1 MNNLI
6 DMNKVKRGLFV
17 ILVILPFLKGYAQS
31 DMIGYGLHKTLP
43 QANNLNP
50 AFLPDYKFTLALPG
64 LAGFKMNA
72 SQNFTNLELL
82 TATNADSTFDISG
95 FYDKLRNNN
104 RVTGNVNVP
113 ILNLG
118 FRSAVGYTAFTINL
132 RTFNRISFPKAL
144 VDLIYLGNT
153 GENSDLNFDKLAFKS
168 NTFSE
173 IGLSHGREILGGK
186 MTVGA
191 RIKYLIGH
199 SYTDISDF
207 NLSLRTFEDSIRLST
222 AGFTART
229 AGIAGY
235 AALDDGNG
243 DEIDAVLNARGF
255 GLDLG
260 ATYQFSSKIQF
271 FGSINDLGY
280 ISWKDYNKNFVAPAT
295 SVTFTGADF
304 LDDSFEDELD
314 STLNSLDNRIVEE
327 KASQFSTSLTANIY
341 LGGSY
346 QISRRQKALAIFYSE
361 LYKGTL
367 VPAFSGMY
375 NFQYNAFFNFA
386 AGATLMNGRV
396 NNISTGFT
404 LKLVPF
410 QLCVATNDLLSIVN
424 PIKGRAADIRFGI
437 NLTFGDINKSKRKG
451 KKNSSNTID
460 TIDLGVD

>member
-1 MNNLI
+1 
-6 DMNKVKRGLFV
+6 MNKIKR
-17 ILVILPFLKGYAQS
+17 ILLLLLLILPFLKVYAQS

-43 QANNLNP
+43 QSNNLNP

-95 FYDKLRNNN
+95 FYEKLRNNN
-104 RVTGNVNVP
+104 RITGNVSVP

-118 FRSAVGYTAFTINL
+118 FRSGVSYTAFTINL
-132 RTFNRISFPKAL
+132 RTFNRFSFPKDLVAL
-144 VDLIYLGNT
+144 AYLGNT
-153 GENSDLNFDKLAFKS
+153 GENSDLNFDRLAFKS

-173 IGLSHGREILGGK
+173 VGLSHGREILGGK

-199 SYTDISDF
+199 SYADISDF

-222 AGFTART
+222 EGFTART

-235 AALDDGNG
+235 AANDSNDG
-243 DEIDAVLNARGF
+243 DEINAALSSRGF
-255 GLDLG
+255 GVDLG
-260 ATYQFSSKIQF
+260 ATYQFSTKIQF
-271 FGSINDLGY
+271 FGSISDLGY
-280 ISWKDYNKNFVAPAT
+280 ISWKDYNNNYVIPSAAI
-295 SVTFTGADF
+295 TFTGADL
-304 LDDSFEDELD
+304 LDDSWDEEYEAELENIEEQINEEQTD
-314 STLNSLDNRIVEE
+314 KYST
-327 KASQFSTSLTANIY
+327 ALTANIY

-346 QISRRQKALAIFYSE
+346 QISRRQKAIAIFYSE
-361 LYKGTL
+361 LYKGSL

-424 PIKGRAADIRFGI
+424 PIKGRAADLRFGI
-437 NLTFGDINKSKRKG
+437 NLTFGDVNKTKRKA
-451 KKNSSNTID
+451 KKNSDNTID
-460 TIDLGVD
+460 TIDLGID